1 MPVTIVEVQKNLL
14 IDYLFAISIV
24 IILLVS
30 FCVFIRDIVRG
41 EVGGDRVFRCVIIFI
56 IGLVVCQAYSEAVFR
71 SPSEDVNVAYVNTSY
86 QQQFLLE
93 GSRSKLWNLTSEMTT
108 SEMRLLYKGY
118 DLEKV
123 IDGNKYYVFKLSQ
136 IKPDEETAKEIVEK
150 YNKKYNKNLTVKDF
164 VFVKSD

>member
-1 MPVTIVEVQKNLL
+1 
-14 IDYLFAISIV
+14 
-24 IILLVS
+24 
-30 FCVFIRDIVRG
+30 
-41 EVGGDRVFRCVIIFI
+41 
-56 IGLVVCQAYSEAVFR
+56 
-71 SPSEDVNVAYVNTSY
+71 
-86 QQQFLLE
+86 
-93 GSRSKLWNLTSEMTT
+93 MTT

-136 IKPDEETAKEIVEK
+136 IKSDEETAEEIVEK